1 MLGVERYTDKRDLE
15 QPLGASH
22 MGLIYVN
29 PQGPDA
35 NPDPKLAAHDI
46 RETFGRMAMND
57 YETAALVAGGHTF
70 GKSHGAA
77 PESHKGP
84 DPESSRIQD
93 QSTGWNSRYKSGKGV
108 DTISSGIEGAWTQN
122 PIQWDSSAPASAS
135 FCEIPQAIDLSFAT
149 PMIKPFLPFIKL
161 IN

>member
-1 MLGVERYTDKRDLE
+1 
-15 QPLGASH
+15 

-35 NPDPKLAAHDI
+35 NPDPILAAHDI

-77 PESHKGP
+77 
-84 DPESSRIQD
+84 SS
-93 QSTGWNSRYKSGKGV
+93 
-108 DTISSGIEGAWTQN
+108 
-122 PIQWDSSAPASAS
+122 
-135 FCEIPQAIDLSFAT
+135 L
-149 PMIKPFLPFIKL
+149 IKVQIKL
-161 IN
+161 KLQINLLDGIVDINLEKVSIP

>member
-1 MLGVERYTDKRDLE
+1 MLGVERYSGKRDLE

-84 DPESSRIQD
+84 DPEASRIQD
-93 QSTGWNSRYKSGKGV
+93 QSTGWNSGYK
-108 DTISSGIEGAWTQN
+108 
-122 PIQWDSSAPASAS
+122 
-135 FCEIPQAIDLSFAT
+135 LS
-149 PMIKPFLPFIKL
+149 L
-161 IN
+161 IHI